1 MAQLDEAFFYKTG
14 VPGVLEVFCPHS
26 QALGS
31 TQPVA
36 ETSTKA
42 FPWGKMRPARTADQ
56 SAVAFVPNVEVRMV
70 A

>member
-1 MAQLDEAFFYKTG
+1 VAQLDEAFPHKKG

-36 ETSTKA
+36 ETS
-42 FPWGKMRPARTADQ
+42 
-56 SAVAFVPNVEVRMV
+56 
-70 A
+70 